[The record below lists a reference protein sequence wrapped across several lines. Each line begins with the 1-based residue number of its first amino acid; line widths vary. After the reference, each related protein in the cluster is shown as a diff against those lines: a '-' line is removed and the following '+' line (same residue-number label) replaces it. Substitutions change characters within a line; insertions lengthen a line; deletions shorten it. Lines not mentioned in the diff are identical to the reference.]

1 MSSSSLSA
9 PSSFQ
14 KAEVIPNKID
24 KDGNHYLKVLLL
36 SNKKT
41 KNNWIAPYKNIGEL
55 PKEVLD
61 SFRNI
66 PHLPKH
72 NHEYFDKRDEELK
85 KQGLDRE
92 QRRLQ
97 LLKEANE
104 LKDGYIDWLFLE
116 NPNATALYGQWK
128 VTSPEE
134 NKYIEEH
141 GTPSHI
147 FTSPGLSGVYDIQ
160 EDGTKV
166 YQLDT
171 MRAWHL
177 AGVPIPAFDE
187 DEAMVKGICKNGNS
201 ESCRDYLMYA
211 GIDQA
216 PSPPSENVNNTCSCN
231 SNIDTKMSDNNPQQ
245 VNTVPANNTTDGS
258 LLKPT
263 FSTGTTE
270 TKYTIEQPVSDKPES
285 KPVEKIIERN
295 SAQEVLKSEKQ
306 IKEDRERERI
316 VEENEALKKQVLE
329 QKNFFLDEMLSVH
342 IPKSNFEN
350 EQDYNAE
357 KNVFKTFINKYEV
370 SLEDAKWLI
379 TKAVKTPQ
387 VQAPSVPE
395 EGNSKKK
402 TAGKDNQQ
410 YAGYEQPSSN
420 GWGAHYQVDML
431 TKPPTKPG
439 AFLENNSQLT
449 KKQNNNNKE
458 YPIIF

>member
-1 MSSSSLSA
+1 MSSSSSQSLSA
-9 PSSFQ
+9 PSFQ
-14 KAEVIPNKID
+14 KVEVIPNKVD
-24 KDGNHYLKVLLL
+24 EDGNHYLKVLLL

-41 KNNWIAPYKNIGEL
+41 KNNWIAPYKNIGKL

-66 PHLPKH
+66 PHISKH
-72 NHEYFDKRDEELK
+72 NHQYFDKRDEELK

-92 QRRLQ
+92 QRRLE

-116 NPNATALYGQWK
+116 NPNATALYGQLK

-141 GTPSHI
+141 GIPSHV
-147 FTSPGLSGVYDIQ
+147 FTSPALSGVWE
-160 EDGTKV
+160 EDENGTKV
-166 YQLDT
+166 YKLDT

-211 GIDQA
+211 GVDSVVQA
-216 PSPPSENVNNTCSCN
+216 PFQPSENVNNTCSCN
-231 SNIDTKMSDNNPQQ
+231 SNIDSKMSENLQNTPTPQQ
-245 VNTVPANNTTDGS
+245 PVNSGGE
-258 LLKPT
+258 LLKPN
-263 FSTGTTE
+263 E
-270 TKYTIEQPVSDKPES
+270 VKYTIEAPVSDKPTD

-306 IKEDRERERI
+306 IKEDREKELMI
-316 VEENEALKKQVLE
+316 QENEALKKQVLE

-342 IPKSNFEN
+342 IPKSNFEK
-350 EQDYNAE
+350 EEDYNAE
-357 KNVFKTFINKYEV
+357 KNIFKTFINKYEV

-379 TKAVKTPQ
+379 TKAVNKPAP
-387 VQAPSVPE
+387 VQAPVPE
-395 EGNSKKK
+395 ETTKGKK
-402 TAGKDNQQ
+402 TGKENQQ
-410 YAGYEQPSSN
+410 YAGFEGP
-420 GWGAHYQVDML
+420 GTAWGSHYQPDFL
-431 TKPPTKPG
+431 TKPPTKSG
-439 AFLENNSQLT
+439 SFLENKDQQST
-449 KKQNNNNKE
+449 VKKNKE